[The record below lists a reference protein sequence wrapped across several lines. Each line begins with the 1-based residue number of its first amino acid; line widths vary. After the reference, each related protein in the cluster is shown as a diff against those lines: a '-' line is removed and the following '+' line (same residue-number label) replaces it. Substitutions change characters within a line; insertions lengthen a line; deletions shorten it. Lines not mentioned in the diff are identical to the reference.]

1 MDVNKLSQ
9 GFYFEGHTIALRQPL
24 EADLTIG
31 TWSSWYNDYSVT
43 RYNSHGVYP
52 VSIEDELQYVK
63 DKIGRRD
70 CLIFSIINKTSGE
83 LIGNTALQN
92 IDYINRKCNI
102 ALTIGTPL
110 GISTAVEVFGLLLEH
125 AFARLN
131 LNRVGDATHEKLKS
145 LVKMLGVLGF
155 KEEGCSKEFFLRD
168 GEFSN
173 AIHFGVL
180 SKDYFSLREAR
191 KGNILFDDLD
201 RLNEAIV
208 ELMR

>member
-1 MDVNKLSQ
+1 MDVNNLSR

-31 TWSSWYNDYSVT
+31 TWSSWYNDYSVSK
-43 RYNSHGVYP
+43 YNTHGVYP

-63 DKIGRRD
+63 DRIGRRD

-102 ALTIGTPL
+102 ALTIGNPL

-125 AFARLN
+125 AFTRLN

-145 LVKMLGVLGF
+145 LLKMLSVLGF

-168 GEFSN
+168 GQFSD
-173 AIHFGVL
+173 AIHYGVL
-180 SKDYFSLREAR
+180 SKDYFRLREVR
-191 KGNILFDDLD
+191 KGKILFDDLD
-201 RLNEAIV
+201 SLNKAIV
-208 ELMR
+208 GAMR